1 MLTVNEIRALGDCL
15 NTTWGKSVDNL
26 KLSHHLNGETLDLR
40 FDSIVHF
47 AGETSFESQMTN
59 LREMSNDIFTDGL
72 KKIKAD
78 FKDVA
83 GRALKAT
90 ETSRDDNVELIQAT
104 ANSPRRVAYYRAF
117 LTLQVS

>member
-47 AGETSFESQMTN
+47 ASETSLESQMTN

-104 ANSPRRVAYYRAF
+104 ANSPQRVAYYRAF

>member
-47 AGETSFESQMTN
+47 ASETSFESQMTN

>member
-26 KLSHHLNGETLDLR
+26 KLSHHLSGETLDLR

>member
-26 KLSHHLNGETLDLR
+26 KLSHHLNGETLNLR

-47 AGETSFESQMTN
+47 ASEASLDSQMTN
-59 LREMSNDIFTDGL
+59 LREMSNDIFTDGV
-72 KKIKAD
+72 KKIKAE
-78 FKDVA
+78 FKDIA
-83 GRALKAT
+83 GRALTAT

>member
-1 MLTVNEIRALGDCL
+1 
-15 NTTWGKSVDNL
+15 
-26 KLSHHLNGETLDLR
+26 
-40 FDSIVHF
+40 
-47 AGETSFESQMTN
+47 
-59 LREMSNDIFTDGL
+59 MSNDIFTDGL

>member
-26 KLSHHLNGETLDLR
+26 KLSHHFNGETLDLR

-47 AGETSFESQMTN
+47 ASETSLDSQMVN

-72 KKIKAD
+72 KKIKSD
-78 FKDVA
+78 FKDTA

-90 ETSRDDNVELIQAT
+90 ETSRDDSVELIQAT

>member
-47 AGETSFESQMTN
+47 ASETSLESQMTN